1 MPLETYYEAR
11 VTPTDDNDDGLRV
24 RVLITGETEIERET
38 LRADIAELMSD
49 YTEWKL
55 VEHFH
60 PHNDRMP
67 CKDLRIWSYKNG
79 VASFADLEPKEGE

>member
-24 RVLITGETEIERET
+24 RVKVTEYTAAERESI
-38 LRADIAELMSD
+38 RAGIAELMAD
-49 YTEWKL
+49 YPDWKL

-60 PHNDRMP
+60 NHNERIS
-67 CKDLRIWSYKNG
+67 CRDLRIWTYHNG
-79 VASFADLEPKEGE
+79 VASLADLEPEQT